1 MKSLKKKLLIN
12 KIKYILYCLIILFIS
27 YIFDRFIQMLIFVL
41 FYGSVVECY
50 NYKFHSD
57 TIIKDNRKAVKY
69 CKIITI
75 FVELM
80 FLLLCKD
87 LKISL
92 YLNISVILIFAT
104 SDALIQFYV
113 ERHSITKDKLGDIDT
128 LKALCLEANLTDIA
142 TNRMIM
148 KYIKHKSYEEIAELE
163 CVDVDTIR
171 KSLYRSRK
179 KIGL

>member
-1 MKSLKKKLLIN
+1 MLKKKLLIN
-12 KIKYILYCLIILFIS
+12 RIKYILYCLIILFIS
-27 YIFDRFIQMLIFVL
+27 YIFNRFIQMLIFIL
-41 FYGSVVECY
+41 FYESIVECY

-57 TIIKDNRKAVKY
+57 TIIKDSKKAVKY

-75 FVELM
+75 FVELI
-80 FLLLCKD
+80 FLMICKD

-92 YLNISVILIFAT
+92 YLNISVVLIFAT
-104 SDALIQFYV
+104 SDALVQFYA
-113 ERHSITKDKLGDIDT
+113 ERYNITKDKLSDIET
-128 LKALCLEANLTDIA
+128 LKTLCLEAHLTDIV

-148 KYIKHKSYEEIAELE
+148 KYINHKSYEEIAELE